1 MFKDNKFLE
10 SINKVDITK
19 ALQIEFSITDIIDF
33 ASSVWT
39 IQNKFEKINTEDSLL
54 GKKRAITSN
63 INKIKN
69 ILDLKGIEIIDFTNK
84 KYNEGL
90 NVDILSYEK
99 NSETFEPYIK
109 ETIIPA
115 IIFKGNIIQK
125 AKVIV
130 ETNEVE

>member
-10 SINKVDITK
+10 SMNK
-19 ALQIEFSITDIIDF
+19 APQIEFSIAEIIDF
-33 ASSVWT
+33 ASSVWS
-39 IQNKFEKINTEDSLL
+39 IQNKFEKINTEESLL
-54 GKKRAITSN
+54 GKTRAIASN
-63 INKIKN
+63 INKILN
-69 ILDLKGIEIIDFTNK
+69 ILEIKGIEIIDFTNK

-99 NSETFEPYIK
+99 NSEILEPYIK
-109 ETIIPA
+109 ETIVPSV
-115 IIFKGNIIQK
+115 IFKGNIIQK

>member
-10 SINKVDITK
+10 SMNK
-19 ALQIEFSITDIIDF
+19 APQIEFSIAEIIDF
-33 ASSVWT
+33 ASSVWS
-39 IQNKFEKINTEDSLL
+39 IQNKFEKINTEESLL
-54 GKKRAITSN
+54 GKTRAITSN
-63 INKIKN
+63 INKILN
-69 ILDLKGIEIIDFTNK
+69 ILEIKGIEIIDFTNK

-99 NSETFEPYIK
+99 NSEILEPYIK
-109 ETIIPA
+109 ETIVPSV
-115 IIFKGNIIQK
+115 IFKGNIIQK